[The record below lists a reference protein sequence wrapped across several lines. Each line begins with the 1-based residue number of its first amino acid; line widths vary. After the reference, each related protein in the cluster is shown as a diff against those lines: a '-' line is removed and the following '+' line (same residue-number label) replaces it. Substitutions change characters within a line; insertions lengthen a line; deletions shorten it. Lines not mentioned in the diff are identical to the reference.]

1 MSQYN
6 KTKGSQFETDVMK
19 WLRGKGVLAER
30 LTKAGA
36 KDEGDIVTVIAGE
49 TYILELKNRATL
61 SLPEFWRE
69 AQVEALNY
77 AKARGL
83 GEVPLSYVI
92 VKRRNASIDQAWVI
106 QDLAQWL
113 KEKQMPVPGGEIT
126 TSEILKPVVEEV
138 VEVSTTEEDEDDL
151 PKLS

>member
-19 WLRGKGVLAER
+19 WLRKMGAIAER

-106 QDLAQWL
+106 QDLAQWI